1 MVNSVDPDKVTMQHL
16 GWVVATLM
24 GVTAGLIIAVTLI
37 T

>member
-1 MVNSVDPDKVTMQHL
+1 MVESVNSDKVTMQQL

-37 T
+37 V